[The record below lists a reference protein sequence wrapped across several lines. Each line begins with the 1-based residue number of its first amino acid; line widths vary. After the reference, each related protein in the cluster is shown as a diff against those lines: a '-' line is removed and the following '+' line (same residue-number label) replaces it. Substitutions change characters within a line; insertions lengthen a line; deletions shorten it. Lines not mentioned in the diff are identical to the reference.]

1 MIQIAAPASNA
12 VLAPGRPGPVATGD
26 GLLAFLLPGAEA
38 GVAPEG
44 MAASIAGVEAPAGER
59 QTDAAPGSDLPE
71 GATDDLR
78 FLAALLPGVPL
89 PVTPEAKADLP
100 AAGPAATR
108 DQIGPKAAR
117 WTLPAI
123 STVKPQPLVAADVAP
138 SLPVPLPVPDGRPVA
153 DAVVPGVPTPVTVG
167 VPPAVAPLPP
177 RAAGLETEA
186 ALPAAMPTALAATA
200 PAPVAPKPAT
210 EPSIAPTPVVQAARK
225 MVAEAIRAG
234 VQIEPVPLPAAP
246 VQPLAPMALP
256 ANWQAQAAP
265 IVAVAAPVPLAVA
278 TPLPAAPSPVPVATL
293 PVEDATVPARPVPSA
308 MIDQRPAALP
318 QPLPPAGPDPATVPA
333 LAAAVT
339 AATQP
344 AGKDRDPAE
353 PIDSLAGVAA
363 SAPTQPVATIA
374 PATGGERSMLDLT
387 QERWPQAMVAHIER
401 LRDAA
406 DAANTR
412 IRLVPDALGAIDI
425 GVRQEGETL
434 HVHFT
439 AAEAQTR
446 SLLQEAQPRLAEAAE
461 QRGLKLGQTSVGQ
474 NQTDS
479 SASQRQPQSQHQAA
493 PTPRPASP
501 PRTASA
507 RDGDDDARLA

>member
-1 MIQIAAPASNA
+1 MIQIAAPASNVPNA
-12 VLAPGRPGPVATGD
+12 TGRPAPVATGE
-26 GLLAFLLPGAEA
+26 GLLAFLLPGAVPETVA
-38 GVAPEG
+38 GGETL
-44 MAASIAGVEAPAGER
+44 AGER
-59 QTDAAPGSDLPE
+59 QADAAPGSDLPE

-89 PVTPEAKADLP
+89 PVAPEAKAELP
-100 AAGPAATR
+100 ATGPVATR

-123 STVKPQPLVAADVAP
+123 STVKPQPLMAADVAP
-138 SLPVPLPVPDGRPVA
+138 SLPVPDGRPVA
-153 DAVVPGVPTPVTVG
+153 EALVPGLPTPVTVG
-167 VPPAVAPLPP
+167 VPPAVVPLP
-177 RAAGLETEA
+177 AKTAGLETEA
-186 ALPAAMPTALAATA
+186 ASPAAMPIALAMTV
-200 PAPVAPKPAT
+200 PAPVMPKPAA
-210 EPSIAPTPVVQAARK
+210 EPSIAPTAVVQAART
-225 MVAEAIRAG
+225 MVADAIRAG
-234 VQIEPVPLPAAP
+234 VRIEPVPLPAAP
-246 VQPLAPMALP
+246 AQPMAPIALP

-265 IVAVAAPVPLAVA
+265 VVAVAAPVPLTAALPIVTDSRPV
-278 TPLPAAPSPVPVATL
+278 TPP
-293 PVEDATVPARPVPSA
+293 PVEGVTEPARPVPSA
-308 MIDQRPAALP
+308 MVDQRPAALP
-318 QPLPPAGPDPATVPA
+318 QPLPPAGPDPAAVPA

-339 AATQP
+339 AVTQP
-344 AGKDRDPAE
+344 VGRDHESAE
-353 PIDSLAGVAA
+353 PADPLAGLAPSAA
-363 SAPTQPVATIA
+363 AQPVATIA

-406 DAANTR
+406 DAADTR

-474 NQTDS
+474 NQTDG
-479 SASQRQPQSQHQAA
+479 SAGQRQPQSQHQAA